1 MTQSTTITVHQK
13 MREME
18 DKLDEM
24 DAKLDRLIEFC
35 NRAVAAAER
44 VPETAGAAGRAGHR
58 LPALRQGQ
66 GADA

>member
-1 MTQSTTITVHQK
+1 MTQSTTVTVHQK

-44 VPETAGAAGRAGHR
+44 V
-58 LPALRQGQ
+58 GQ
-66 GADA
+66 HPMLASMFPHK